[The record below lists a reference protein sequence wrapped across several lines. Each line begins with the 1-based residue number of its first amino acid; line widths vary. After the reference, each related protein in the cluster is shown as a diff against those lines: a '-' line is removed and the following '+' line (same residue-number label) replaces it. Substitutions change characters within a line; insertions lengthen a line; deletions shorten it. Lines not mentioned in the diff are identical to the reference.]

1 MEPLY
6 VIASD
11 SGPSCS
17 RIEQLKGKKFYLI
30 MFLEDIKSHREEGEF
45 HKRSSTPCKTPLK
58 VSPTPTNY
66 AASIQTYFER
76 ESD

>member
-30 MFLEDIKSHREEGEF
+30 MFPEDIKSHREEGEF
-45 HKRSSTPCKTPLK
+45 HKRSSTSCKTPLK

-66 AASIQTYFER
+66 AASIQTYFEL